1 MGLTAGADHR
11 SQQRGVCRAGDVV
24 DIYAVEISLEEVV
37 ALEGEVRVR
46 ECKLRDREL
55 DRLGKLRDVT
65 DAELADGLL
74 NLWVVGIR
82 YAELK
87 RVGFLEQKE
96 GLDAHGGFTG
106 VVENGSKLRARGC
119 GIRAFAHRRET
130 RSRLWS

>member
-1 MGLTAGADHR
+1 
-11 SQQRGVCRAGDVV
+11 
-24 DIYAVEISLEEVV
+24 VV

-96 GLDAHGGFTG
+96 VLDAHGGFTR
-106 VVENGSKLRARGC
+106 VV
-119 GIRAFAHRRET
+119 
-130 RSRLWS
+130 